1 MKLAAK
7 PLTLLLEEFRSS
19 APTPGGGSASALAG
33 AVGASLLAM
42 VAALPKPR
50 AAAAED
56 LQRLKA
62 AGERCTDLAR
72 RLEALVDEDSEVYDR
87 VIAAYRLPK
96 ATEDEKTARSAEVQS
111 ALKAATQA
119 PLDVMRACAEAID
132 AGPIVR
138 EHGNQN
144 ASSDVGVALELL
156 RAGFRGAR
164 LNVDINLESM
174 KDQEYVL
181 TVRRELDRL
190 TGA

>member
-7 PLTLLLEEFRSS
+7 PLTTLLEEFRSS

-42 VAALPKPR
+42 VAALPKPH
-50 AAAAED
+50 AAIAED
-56 LQRLKA
+56 LQQLKA
-62 AGERCTDLAR
+62 AGERCTDLAG
-72 RLEALVDEDSEVYDR
+72 RLEALVDEDSDVYDR

-96 ATEDEKTARSAEVQS
+96 ATEEEKAARSAEIQS
-111 ALKAATQA
+111 TLKAATEV
-119 PLDVMRACAEAID
+119 PLEVMRTCAEAID
-132 AGPIVR
+132 AEPVVR
-138 EHGNQN
+138 EYGNQN

-156 RAGFRGAR
+156 RAGLRGAR
-164 LNVDINLESM
+164 LNVDINLESV

-181 TVRRELDRL
+181 TVRRELVRL

>member
-132 AGPIVR
+132 AAPVVR

-156 RAGFRGAR
+156 RAGLRGAR
-164 LNVDINLESM
+164 LNVQINLESM

>member
-96 ATEDEKTARSAEVQS
+96 ETEDEKTARSAEIQS
-111 ALKAATQA
+111 ALKAATHA
-119 PLDVMRACAEAID
+119 PLDVMRACTEAIG
-132 AGPIVR
+132 AAPVVR

-156 RAGFRGAR
+156 RAGLRGAR
-164 LNVDINLESM
+164 LNVQINLERV

-181 TVRRELDRL
+181 NVRRELDRL
-190 TGA
+190 TSD